1 MQINI
6 HIFICHLIV
15 DRVMYIVML
24 SSRNIFVFLSAQL
37 RNANHIHVYIC
48 IRIAAPVDSY
58 I

>member
-37 RNANHIHVYIC
+37 RNANHIHEYIC